1 MWFVNVNVLC
11 AEEEEEGG
19 YPLKA
24 DSRPTWALLGKVN
37 QNMETIAFKEKF
49 IDWPDSAR
57 LIKVKGP
64 ETNGNG
70 KVWYSLLVGLQTKKY
85 YFKKKC

>member
-1 MWFVNVNVLC
+1 VFT
-11 AEEEEEGG
+11 EEGEEGG
-19 YPLKA
+19 YPVKA
-24 DSRPTWALLGKVN
+24 DSRPDWALLGKVN

-57 LIKVKGP
+57 LIKVKGQ

-70 KVWYSLLVGLQTKKY
+70 KVCNTK
-85 YFKKKC
+85 FDSDI